1 MMEVTEFS
9 EKLNRVEGKVYVI
22 EEEIRMPENGV
33 YEALLEHDN
42 IQVSTLTVYT
52 GPKLT
57 GDRIQSYALSTP
69 TLTPWKR
76 QIRIQTEEPVVYIA
90 YETEGDTVEAEDV
103 NRLQEAMGQT
113 QQALNAEEER
123 ALQAEGQLREDLE
136 EEAARAQQAEGQLRE
151 DLDVEEERALQVE
164 GQLQGAISQTQ
175 QALNAE
181 TTRAQQ
187 AEEQLG
193 EDLEDHLGDTDNPHG
208 VTAAQVGLEK
218 VANKSPSE
226 ILSEMTAED
235 ITAALGYTPADEAG
249 FSELPD
255 TGVLAGT
262 YTRVTVDTK
271 GRVTAGESPT
281 TLAGYGITDALKKGG
296 VTWADL
302 GGG

>member
-9 EKLNRVEGKVYVI
+9 GKLNQVEGKVYVI

-76 QIRIQTEEPVVYIA
+76 LIRIQTEEPVVYIA

-113 QQALNAEEER
+113 QQAL
-123 ALQAEGQLREDLE
+123 
-136 EEAARAQQAEGQLRE
+136 
-151 DLDVEEERALQVE
+151 
-164 GQLQGAISQTQ
+164 S
-175 QALNAE
+175 AE

-187 AEEQLG
+187 AEGQLG
-193 EDLEDHLGDTDNPHG
+193 EDLEDHLGDTNNPHG

-255 TGVLAGT
+255 TGVAAGT

>member
-9 EKLNRVEGKVYVI
+9 EKLNKVEGKVYVI

-76 QIRIQTEEPVVYIA
+76 LIRIQTEEPVVYIA

-123 ALQAEGQLREDLE
+123 AQQEEGQLR
-136 EEAARAQQAEGQLRE
+136 
-151 DLDVEEERALQVE
+151 
-164 GQLQGAISQTQ
+164 
-175 QALNAE
+175 
-181 TTRAQQ
+181 
-187 AEEQLG
+187 
-193 EDLEDHLGDTDNPHG
+193 EDLEDHLGDTNNPHG
-208 VTAAQVGLEK
+208 VTAAQVGLGK

>member
-9 EKLNRVEGKVYVI
+9 GKLNKVEGKVYVI

-76 QIRIQTEEPVVYIA
+76 LIRIQTEEPMVYIA

-123 ALQAEGQLREDLE
+123 AQQEEGQLR
-136 EEAARAQQAEGQLRE
+136 
-151 DLDVEEERALQVE
+151 
-164 GQLQGAISQTQ
+164 
-175 QALNAE
+175 
-181 TTRAQQ
+181 
-187 AEEQLG
+187 

-208 VTAAQVGLEK
+208 VTAAQVGLGK

-255 TGVLAGT
+255 TGVAAGT